1 VNAWRANRRQVLA
14 GAGAGAALAGS
25 AFIPRHPDNAGG
37 DTAAERAGTTVILQD
52 PRHALPEDVIR
63 RLGGNGARV
72 IGLET
77 DPVRQWR
84 GEAAALLA
92 ARDTRLLG
100 VTRWPQFLLVR
111 GLAEESGRRVRHQQ
125 LNAVSGAIT
134 WLIA

>member
-1 VNAWRANRRQVLA
+1 MSGRRANRRQVLA
-14 GAGAGAALAGS
+14 GASAALAGS
-25 AFIPRHPDNAGG
+25 AFIPWSADTAGG
-37 DTAAERAGTTVILQD
+37 GTAADAAGTTVILQD
-52 PRHALPEDVIR
+52 PRHALPEDAIR

-72 IGLET
+72 IGLEA

-84 GEAAALLA
+84 GEAATLLA

-125 LNAVSGAIT
+125 LDAMSGAIT